1 MIETKHRIMAKIDSR
16 TALKI
21 ANDRKRGGDRC

>member
-1 MIETKHRIMAKIDSR
+1 MIETKHRIIAGEDSR
-16 TALKI
+16 TALNI

>member
-1 MIETKHRIMAKIDSR
+1 MIETKHRIMQEMDSR
-16 TALKI
+16 TALNI